1 MAPGG
6 CETDGSLKRKGEYPQ
21 MTVISMKS
29 LLETGM
35 HFGHRTG
42 RWHPKMKPYIFTER
56 NGIHIID
63 LQQTSRAL
71 QEACELIRDTVASGG
86 EVLFVGTKRQAQDAI
101 QNEAEKCNMPYVNR
115 RWLGGMI
122 TNWRTM
128 KERIDELERLES
140 ENEAGEWD
148 ALKKKERLMLNR
160 KIDKLQYRLGG
171 IRSMQG
177 LPRLMFVVDVRRESA
192 AIKEANILNIPVIAM
207 VDSNCDPSSVEYVL
221 PANDDA
227 IRAIRLMM
235 TYMSDAV
242 LEGISLRKDEESIDE
257 QGLDRSAA
265 AMETIAEA
273 DEDLL
278 GASTLAKLSS
288 GELDFAGVPDDA
300 GTIDKKES
308 ETSSVSADN
317 VDIKLVEDDDS
328 NNADDS
334 DLDKAESDIGKAD
347 DVENSSD
354 SKSEE

>member
-1 MAPGG
+1 
-6 CETDGSLKRKGEYPQ
+6 
-21 MTVISMKS
+21 MTVIPMKK
-29 LLETGM
+29 LLETGV
-35 HFGHRTG
+35 HFGHRAG

-63 LQQTSRAL
+63 LQQTVKLL
-71 QEACELIRDTVASGG
+71 QESYDLIRDTVVAGG
-86 EVLFVGTKRQAQDAI
+86 EVLFVGTKKQAQDAI
-101 QNEAEKCNMPYVNR
+101 QNEAQRCNMPYVNR

-148 ALKKKERLMLNR
+148 TLKKKERLMLTR

-192 AIKEANILNIPVIAM
+192 AIKEANILDIPVIAM

-227 IRAIRLMM
+227 IRAIRLIMA
-235 TYMSDAV
+235 YMSDAV
-242 LEGISLRKDEESIDE
+242 IEGINLRKDEVSESE
-257 QGLDRSAA
+257 QASDTSDKD
-265 AMETIAEA
+265 MESMAES

-288 GELDFAGVPDDA
+288 GELDFADEPADSDVVEKSNAELPSES
-300 GTIDKKES
+300 IDN
-308 ETSSVSADN
+308 D
-317 VDIKLVEDDDS
+317 DIKVAEDDDAARNELDDTQLSLPESES
-328 NNADDS
+328 NIATTDD
-334 DLDKAESDIGKAD
+334 I
-347 DVENSSD
+347 ENSAS

>member
-1 MAPGG
+1 M
-6 CETDGSLKRKGEYPQ
+6 R
-21 MTVISMKS
+21 
-29 LLETGM
+29 
-35 HFGHRTG
+35 
-42 RWHPKMKPYIFTER
+42 
-56 NGIHIID
+56 
-63 LQQTSRAL
+63 
-71 QEACELIRDTVASGG
+71 
-86 EVLFVGTKRQAQDAI
+86 
-101 QNEAEKCNMPYVNR
+101 
-115 RWLGGMI
+115 
-122 TNWRTM
+122 
-128 KERIDELERLES
+128 
-140 ENEAGEWD
+140 
-148 ALKKKERLMLNR
+148 
-160 KIDKLQYRLGG
+160 
-171 IRSMQG
+171 G

-235 TYMSDAV
+235 KYMSDAV
-242 LEGISLRKDEESIDE
+242 LEGISLRKDEESTDE

>member
-1 MAPGG
+1 
-6 CETDGSLKRKGEYPQ
+6 
-21 MTVISMKS
+21 MTVISMKK

-63 LQQTSRAL
+63 LQQTVSSS
-71 QEACELIRDTVASGG
+71 QEACDLIRDTVASGG

-101 QNEAEKCNMPYVNR
+101 QNEAQRCNMPYVNR

-148 ALKKKERLMLNR
+148 SLKKKERLMLNR

-171 IRSMQG
+171 IRSMHG

-207 VDSNCDPSSVEYVL
+207 VDTNCDPSSVEYVL

-227 IRAIRLMM
+227 IRGIRLMM
-235 TYMSDAV
+235 TYMADAV
-242 LEGISLRKDEESIDE
+242 LEGINLRKDEESKHE
-257 QGLDRSAA
+257 QGSDRSVDG
-265 AMETIAEA
+265 MESIAES

-288 GELDFAGVPDDA
+288 GELDFAGVPDDS
-300 GTIDKKES
+300 GTIDKSES
-308 ETSSVSADN
+308 KISSEV
-317 VDIKLVEDDDS
+317 VDSIDTKPVDEDSSNISDDS
-328 NNADDS
+328 ALPQS
-334 DLDKAESDIGKAD
+334 ESDIATAD
-347 DVENSSD
+347 DVENSSS
-354 SKSEE
+354 SKLEE

>member
-6 CETDGSLKRKGEYPQ
+6 RETDGRLKRKGEYPQ
-21 MTVISMKS
+21 MTVISMKK

-63 LQQTSRAL
+63 LQQTVSSL
-71 QEACELIRDTVASGG
+71 QEACDLIRDTVASGG

-101 QNEAEKCNMPYVNR
+101 QNESQRCTMPYVNR

-148 ALKKKERLMLNR
+148 SLKKKERLMLNR

-171 IRSMQG
+171 IRSMHG

-207 VDSNCDPSSVEYVL
+207 VDTNCDPSSVEYVL

-227 IRAIRLMM
+227 IRAIRLIM

-242 LEGISLRKDEESIDE
+242 LEGINLRKDDESKHQQGSDLSADAMESI
-257 QGLDRSAA
+257 
-265 AMETIAEA
+265 AES

-288 GELDFAGVPDDA
+288 GELDFAGVPDDSGA
-300 GTIDKKES
+300 IDKSES
-308 ETSSVSADN
+308 SLSIEAVDSPDTKPVEEDSSDN
-317 VDIKLVEDDDS
+317 SE
-328 NNADDS
+328 DS
-334 DLDKAESDIGKAD
+334 DLPQSESDVAIAD
-347 DVENSSD
+347 DAEDSSS
-354 SKSEE
+354 SKLEE